1 MLRGLEY
8 LRSAGVVPDER
19 VAEAIDLVASKRDGD
34 GRWPLETR
42 YPGVMP
48 VEMDEGEGRP
58 SRWNTLRALRVLN
71 WYSAG
76 ESLDIEHPVY
86 LMTERSIAAYDVSQR
101 VKTYDADMELMH
113 PNRSKMVQ
121 IALEVLPFPKTAAL
135 RAIDLGIG
143 TGYFTERFLNHF
155 PNSRV
160 LGIDGAQAMIEL
172 AKARLKSLAS
182 RVQFVIGDFRKL
194 QELAPGAGTVDVVF
208 SAYALHHLSRPDKET
223 VLRQVVE
230 LLVPGGW
237 FVNADLIVADSPEL
251 ESRLQEIRI
260 AGIVERAHGS
270 DNRFADS
277 ASTRRFLAD
286 LEKNER
292 DQPLTLAEDLAL
304 LRSSGLKNVSAF
316 WLEYRELVS
325 AGQK

>member
-1 MLRGLEY
+1 
-8 LRSAGVVPDER
+8 
-19 VAEAIDLVASKRDGD
+19 
-34 GRWPLETR
+34 
-42 YPGVMP
+42 
-48 VEMDEGEGRP
+48 
-58 SRWNTLRALRVLN
+58 
-71 WYSAG
+71 
-76 ESLDIEHPVY
+76 
-86 LMTERSIAAYDVSQR
+86 MTEQSIAAYDVSQR

-121 IALEVLPFPKTAAL
+121 VAIEVLPFPRTAAL

-143 TGYFTERFLNHF
+143 TGYFTNQFLNHF

-160 LGIDGAQAMIEL
+160 LGIDGAQAMVEL
-172 AKARLKSLAS
+172 AKARLRSLAS

-194 QELAPGAGTVDVVF
+194 QALAPGTGTADVVF

-223 VLRQVVE
+223 VLGQVVE

-237 FVNADLIVADSPEL
+237 FINADLIVADSPEL
-251 ESRLQEIRI
+251 ESRLQELRV
-260 AGIVERAHGS
+260 AGIVERAGGS
-270 DNRFADS
+270 DNRFTDS

-304 LRSSGLKNVSAF
+304 LRNSGLKNASAF
-316 WLEYRELVS
+316 WLEYRESVS
-325 AGQK
+325 GGQK

>member
-1 MLRGLEY
+1 
-8 LRSAGVVPDER
+8 
-19 VAEAIDLVASKRDGD
+19 
-34 GRWPLETR
+34 
-42 YPGVMP
+42 
-48 VEMDEGEGRP
+48 
-58 SRWNTLRALRVLN
+58 
-71 WYSAG
+71 
-76 ESLDIEHPVY
+76 
-86 LMTERSIAAYDVSQR
+86 MTERSIAAYDVSHR

-121 IALEVLPFPKTAAL
+121 IALEVLAFPKTASL

-143 TGYFTERFLNHF
+143 TGYFTERFLNNF

-172 AKARLKSLAS
+172 AKARLTSLAS

-194 QELAPGAGTVDVVF
+194 QELAPDAGTIDVVF

-237 FVNADLIVADSPEL
+237 FVNADLIVSDSPEL
-251 ESRLQEIRI
+251 ENRLQQIRI

-270 DNRFADS
+270 DSRFVDS

-286 LEKNER
+286 LERKEA

-304 LRSSGLKNVSAF
+304 LRSSGLKNVSTF
-316 WLEYRELVS
+316 WLEYRELVNG
-325 AGQK
+325 GQK

>member
-1 MLRGLEY
+1 
-8 LRSAGVVPDER
+8 
-19 VAEAIDLVASKRDGD
+19 
-34 GRWPLETR
+34 
-42 YPGVMP
+42 
-48 VEMDEGEGRP
+48 
-58 SRWNTLRALRVLN
+58 
-71 WYSAG
+71 
-76 ESLDIEHPVY
+76 
-86 LMTERSIAAYDVSQR
+86 MTERSIAAYDVSQR

-143 TGYFTERFLNHF
+143 TGYFTERFLNNF

-172 AKARLKSLAS
+172 AKARLTSLAS

-194 QELAPGAGTVDVVF
+194 QELAPDAGTIDVVF

-237 FVNADLIVADSPEL
+237 FVNADLIVSDSPEL
-251 ESRLQEIRI
+251 ENRLQQIRI
-260 AGIVERAHGS
+260 AGIVEHAHGS
-270 DNRFADS
+270 DSRFVDS

-286 LEKNER
+286 LERKEA
-292 DQPLTLAEDLAL
+292 DQPLTLAEDLEL
-304 LRSSGLKNVSAF
+304 LRSSGLKNVSTF
-316 WLEYRELVS
+316 WLEYRELVNG
-325 AGQK
+325 GQK

>member
-1 MLRGLEY
+1 
-8 LRSAGVVPDER
+8 
-19 VAEAIDLVASKRDGD
+19 
-34 GRWPLETR
+34 
-42 YPGVMP
+42 
-48 VEMDEGEGRP
+48 
-58 SRWNTLRALRVLN
+58 
-71 WYSAG
+71 
-76 ESLDIEHPVY
+76 
-86 LMTERSIAAYDVSQR
+86 MTERSIAAYDVSQR

-121 IALEVLPFPKTAAL
+121 IALEVFPFPKTAPL

-143 TGYFTERFLNHF
+143 TGYFTNQFLDHF

-182 RVQFVIGDFRKL
+182 RVEFVIGDFRKL
-194 QELAPGAGTVDVVF
+194 QALAPGAGTTDIVF
-208 SAYALHHLSRPDKET
+208 SAYALHHLSRSDKET
-223 VLRQVVE
+223 VLRQLVE

-251 ESRLQEIRI
+251 ERRLQEIRI

-270 DNRFADS
+270 DNRFADL

-286 LEKNER
+286 LERNEA

-304 LRSSGLKNVSAF
+304 LQSSGLENASAF

-325 AGQK
+325 GGQK

>member
-1 MLRGLEY
+1 
-8 LRSAGVVPDER
+8 
-19 VAEAIDLVASKRDGD
+19 
-34 GRWPLETR
+34 
-42 YPGVMP
+42 
-48 VEMDEGEGRP
+48 
-58 SRWNTLRALRVLN
+58 
-71 WYSAG
+71 
-76 ESLDIEHPVY
+76 
-86 LMTERSIAAYDVSQR
+86 MTERSIAAYDVSQR

-121 IALEVLPFPKTAAL
+121 VALKVLPFPKTAAL

-143 TGYFTERFLNHF
+143 TGYFTERFLNNF

-194 QELAPGAGTVDVVF
+194 QELAPGDGTFVVF
-208 SAYALHHLSRPDKET
+208 SAYALHHLSRPHKKV

-251 ESRLQEIRI
+251 ESRLQEIRV
-260 AGIVERAHGS
+260 AGIVERAAGS
-270 DNRFADS
+270 DNRFAHS
-277 ASTRRFLAD
+277 ASTRQFLAD

-292 DQPLTLAEDLAL
+292 DQPLTLAEDLEL

>member
-1 MLRGLEY
+1 
-8 LRSAGVVPDER
+8 
-19 VAEAIDLVASKRDGD
+19 
-34 GRWPLETR
+34 
-42 YPGVMP
+42 
-48 VEMDEGEGRP
+48 
-58 SRWNTLRALRVLN
+58 
-71 WYSAG
+71 
-76 ESLDIEHPVY
+76 
-86 LMTERSIAAYDVSQR
+86 MTERSIAAYDVSQR
-101 VKTYDADMELMH
+101 VKTYDADMDLMH

-121 IALEVLPFPKTAAL
+121 IALEVLPFPNTAAL

-143 TGYFTERFLNHF
+143 TGYFTERFLNNF

-172 AKARLKSLAS
+172 AKARLTSLAS
-182 RVQFVIGDFRKL
+182 RVDFLLGDFRKL
-194 QELAPGAGTVDVVF
+194 QDLAPDAGTVDAVF

-270 DNRFADS
+270 DNRFANS
-277 ASTRRFLAD
+277 ASTRQFLAD

-292 DQPLTLAEDLAL
+292 DQPLALAEDLAL
-304 LRSSGLKNVSAF
+304 LRSSGLKHVSAF

-325 AGQK
+325 GGQK